1 MDPKRISVIGKG
13 NGGVLALYAAAWS
26 LASPKSRARRRPASY
41 MDIVRAKMHEG
52 IIGIVVPGVLR
63 DFDLPDV
70 AASLKP
76 RSVWT
81 VTEEKPDYAAWLRR

>member
-1 MDPKRISVIGKG
+1 
-13 NGGVLALYAAAWS
+13 
-26 LASPKSRARRRPASY
+26 

-52 IIGIVVPGVLR
+52 IIEVVVPGVLR

-76 RSVWT
+76 RSVWM
-81 VTEEKPDYAAWLRR
+81 VREENPDYAAWLHW